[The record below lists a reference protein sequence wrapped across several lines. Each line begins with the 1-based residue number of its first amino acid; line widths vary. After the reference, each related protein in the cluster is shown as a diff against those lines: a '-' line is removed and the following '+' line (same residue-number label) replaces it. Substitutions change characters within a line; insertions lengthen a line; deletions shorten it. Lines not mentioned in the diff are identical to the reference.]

1 MPHGRFQ
8 SCPQGGISLSMP
20 DLIIVLG
27 HFDETPHL
35 TVTGCERLDLGV
47 ALLQARPGALLT
59 VTGCAA
65 NHPRTAEVQAYLR
78 AHGVADAQ
86 LAPLIDSHNTAE
98 DAFLAEPIVRSD
110 RIERLVLVTSDY
122 HLERACYIF
131 ERVFPSLQIEPHA
144 APHPATEQERNEL
157 RQHEAGALQALQ
169 RTGVYRPATSSG
181 IDAS

>member
-1 MPHGRFQ
+1 
-8 SCPQGGISLSMP
+8 MP

-35 TVTGCERLDLGV
+35 TATGCERLDLGV
-47 ALLQARPGALLT
+47 VLLQERPGALLT

-65 NHPRTAEVQAYLR
+65 DHPRTAEVRAYLR

-98 DAFLAEPIVRSD
+98 DAFLAEPIVQAYHVR
-110 RIERLVLVTSDY
+110 RLMLVTSSY
-122 HLERACYIF
+122 HLERANYIF
-131 ERVFPSLQIEPHA
+131 ERVFPTLNMALHG
-144 APHPATEQERNEL
+144 APHPATQQELYEL
-157 RQHEAGALQALQ
+157 WRHEVEALQALQ

-181 IDAS
+181 TGVSS